1 MKIISVSWWQPS
13 GGGRVWSEFRVS
25 LYIFTDFH
33 LHTLTPSSRWVSAQS
48 ETRNFANDLYIMKI
62 YGATRSEIWKL
73 LRKLLKRKWVE
84 WTQCV
89 LKCGGR
95 NAIWIE
101 NEWVERKEKWRMFEL
116 KLDKTYFLK
125 NMFEIVDIF
134 SLVISLCRCIIHTLP
149 VQCQPWMKEECISWK
164 YQNIDSKHA
173 KLYHIFPMHNILS
186 SVK

>member
-1 MKIISVSWWQPS
+1 MKIISVSRWQPS
-13 GGGRVWSEFRVS
+13 GGGRVWSESRVS

-33 LHTLTPSSRWVSAQS
+33 LHIQSSSRWVSAQS

-62 YGATRSEIWKL
+62 YGATSSEIWNL

-89 LKCGGR
+89 LKCGAR
-95 NAIWIE
+95 NAIWME
-101 NEWVERKEKWRMFEL
+101 NEWGWWVERKEKWRMFEL

-149 VQCQPWMKEECISWK
+149 YDVSHEWK
-164 YQNIDSKHA
+164 KNMSLEYIDSKYV
-173 KLYHIFPMHNILS
+173 KLYHIFPMHNIS
-186 SVK
+186 SSMK